1 MLLFC
6 DQHYSI
12 VSQEKGESCTT
23 MASRQ
28 MSRTPP
34 PRQLLANE
42 TLQSLSHWKPK
53 FKTFYKQDG
62 MIATKYLKTWF
73 SVEPKSGDTENLML
87 IPGMQLSFNEDLM
100 DP

>member
-1 MLLFC
+1 M
-6 DQHYSI
+6 

-42 TLQSLSHWKPK
+42 TLQSLSHWKTK
-53 FKTFYKQDG
+53 FKTFYKRDG
-62 MIATKYLKTWF
+62 MIAIKYLKTWY
-73 SVEPKSGDTENLML
+73 SVEPQSGEIENLVL

-100 DP
+100 DL